1 MRRFSDLNIK
11 SDKKIFN
18 CKQVSI
24 NDILNIEIVVIDAI
38 MQKTKNG
45 DKALIHFK
53 LDNECG
59 KFFTGSMGIID
70 VIQQLKASDF
80 PFTTIVKST
89 QYGKGKIYQF
99 T

>member
-1 MRRFSDLNIK
+1 MRRFSDLNVK
-11 SDKKIFN
+11 CDKKIFN

-45 DKALIHFK
+45 DKALVHFK
-53 LDNECG
+53 LDDECG

-70 VIQQLKASDF
+70 VIKELNEDDF
-80 PFTTIVKST
+80 PFMTIVKST